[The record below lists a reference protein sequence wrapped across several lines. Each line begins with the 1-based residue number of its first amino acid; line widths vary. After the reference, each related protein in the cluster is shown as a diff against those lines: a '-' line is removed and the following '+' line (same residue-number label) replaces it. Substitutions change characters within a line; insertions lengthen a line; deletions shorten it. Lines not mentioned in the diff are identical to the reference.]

1 MRNGMLSAAA
11 ALGLAGAPSAAAAQ
25 ASSPLFAS
33 NDVIH
38 IAITAPVNALMRNR
52 ASSQPVAGT
61 LTDPAGQSLPVAVS
75 IRSTTRRNADVC
87 DFAPLRVNFTA
98 PPAPNSLFAGQSKL
112 KLVTHCG
119 SGAGAQQYE
128 LLEYA
133 AYRMLNQLTPRS
145 FRVRLAS
152 IDYRDGNGRPMF
164 TRYGFFIEDLKDV
177 ARRNGLKP
185 THAPE
190 RIPAADLS
198 PPDSARYAL
207 FQHMIANHDWSMRA
221 GAAGKD
227 CCHNAE
233 IIGTLTPGG
242 AIPIPYDFDYSGFV
256 GAPYAVPPAQMSLS
270 NVRQR
275 FYRGF
280 CAHSPQAMVAA
291 RQFRAAQP
299 QMLAVLAQTPGL
311 EPRVQQR
318 AASFLNGFF
327 TDIATDADVSAKV
340 LKRCAA

>member
-1 MRNGMLSAAA
+1 MRNAILSAVA
-11 ALGLAGAPSAAAAQ
+11 ALGFAAPAPVDAQ

-38 IAITAPVNALMRNR
+38 IAISAPLSTLMRNR

-75 IRSTTRRNADVC
+75 IRSTTRRNSDVC
-87 DFAPLRVNFTA
+87 DFAPLRVSFTA
-98 PPAPNSLFAGQSKL
+98 PPAPSSMFAGQSKL

-119 SGAGAQQYE
+119 SSPGAQQYE

-185 THAPE
+185 AHAPD

-221 GAAGKD
+221 PSVGKD

-233 IIGTLTPGG
+233 MLGTLV
-242 AIPIPYDFDYSGFV
+242 YDRPVRDRVIAGQRRRVRDF
-256 GAPYAVPPAQMSLS
+256 APD
-270 NVRQR
+270 RIEQR
-275 FYRGF
+275 LRD
-280 CAHSPQAMVAA
+280 
-291 RQFRAAQP
+291 
-299 QMLAVLAQTPGL
+299 VLATLG
-311 EPRVQQR
+311 V
-318 AASFLNGFF
+318 
-327 TDIATDADVSAKV
+327 
-340 LKRCAA
+340 